1 MSNLNLPGS
10 HFPHARGWESCANIE
25 AAEPKKNRLPIIAAF
40 SVALLV
46 HVGGLAILVTQVTK
60 RELTMEQAASV
71 SSVRVSLVAMPPPT
85 PVVIQ
90 PPVEEVPVQAPPTP
104 AVLTS
109 DASARTIEQEP
120 PKPEPVEK
128 PKEVK
133 PVPKPKPVIK
143 PAPKKPALV
152 QEQKPVEPTP
162 PSEAK
167 PDPASTQAQSAPV
180 APKMMD
186 LPTAAPKDVPSVGCR
201 VPAPA
206 YPRRARRLHAE
217 GQVLV
222 RLEINP
228 KGLVQRADVVR
239 SSGNEE
245 LDESAVAAVR
255 GAVCNPYVEGGQAI
269 SVRAVQTVDFRLSN

>member
-1 MSNLNLPGS
+1 MSNLNLPGGQL
-10 HFPHARGWESCANIE
+10 PHARGWESCANVE

-40 SVALLV
+40 CVALLA
-46 HVGGLAILVTQVTK
+46 HVGGLALLVTQVTK

-71 SSVRVSLVAMPPPT
+71 SAVRVSLVAIPPPP

-90 PPVEEVPVQAPPTP
+90 PPVEEAPAPPTP
-104 AVLTS
+104 AMLTS

-120 PKPEPVEK
+120 PKPKPVEK
-128 PKEVK
+128 PREVK
-133 PVPKPKPVIK
+133 PVPKPKPVTK
-143 PAPKKPALV
+143 PVPKKPV
-152 QEQKPVEPTP
+152 PVVEQKSVEPTP

-167 PDPASTQAQSAPV
+167 PDPASTQAQAAPV

-206 YPRRARRLHAE
+206 YPRRAKRLHAE